1 MECGAF
7 NRLVNAKHGKMLVNR
22 HDIYIGRS
30 ILELGEFS
38 EGEVDLFR
46 QVVRVGGFVLEA
58 GANIGAHTVP
68 LAKMVGP
75 TGRVI
80 AIEPQRVVFQT
91 LCANL
96 ALNSITN
103 VYAYCAAV
111 GKQVGKLLVPEI
123 DYTQDNNFG
132 GLGLEGR
139 TSGQDVPLLT
149 IDSLGLERL
158 DLLKA
163 DVEGMELDVLLGAEQ
178 TIARC
183 HPLLYVEND
192 RQEKS
197 EELIAHIK
205 SLDYAAY
212 VHKPRLF
219 VENNFFGKPENPFG
233 NIISLNIFAV
243 HKSVQANITGLP
255 QL

>member
-1 MECGAF
+1 
-7 NRLVNAKHGKMLVNR
+7 MLVNR

-46 QVVRVGGFVLEA
+46 QVVRPGGLVFEA

-75 TGRVI
+75 SGRVV
-80 AIEPQRVVFQT
+80 AVEPQRVVFQT
-91 LCANL
+91 LCANI
-96 ALNSITN
+96 ALSSLTN
-103 VYAYCAAV
+103 VYAYCAAA
-111 GKQVGKLLVPEI
+111 GRQMGKLLVPDI

-139 TSGQDVPLLT
+139 TSGQEIPLIT
-149 IDSLGLERL
+149 IDSLGLEKL

-183 HPLLYVEND
+183 RPLLYVEND

-205 SLDYAAY
+205 SLGYEAY
-212 VHKPRLF
+212 VHKPRLY
-219 VENNFFGKPENPFG
+219 VENNFFGQRENPFG

-243 HKSVQANITGLP
+243 HKNIQANISGL
-255 QL
+255 QRL